1 LCTLQG
7 VDFVVDG
14 GERLADPSTVIDMT
28 GLKPAVL
35 RLGKVSA
42 SLLFAIMPLFRN
54 IVIRSVDV
62 TTAQVSVATGAH

>member
-54 IVIRSVDV
+54 IVIR
-62 TTAQVSVATGAH
+62 